1 MKKRVKT
8 SGPFTPQF
16 GKKPLS
22 FVGRQDIIDDLLDG
36 LYDSNSPMRTTV
48 ISGVRGSGKTALLSD
63 ICEELRNE
71 KDWIVISVGASD
83 SILEDILEQLLYQ
96 GKRVLDIE
104 KFEMVS
110 AGLKASLISLEF
122 KKSKAEENSFYTKFM
137 QMLDE
142 IRGRDVSVLIA
153 VDEVLRVEPIK
164 ILATTYQ
171 LLLRQGYD
179 ISLLLAGLPQNVLA
193 VQNDD
198 YLTFLKRAYQVFLKN
213 IEMISFRIEYER
225 IFSLEGKSFESDAL
239 DLAYLTTGGYPYLYQ
254 LIGYYIWKDS
264 GVVIYTHCVQKAIS
278 YAVSDL
284 TRNVLSIAV
293 ADLSRMER
301 EFMFAMSLDSGA
313 SAISDIQKR
322 LAKDANYVSQYRKNL
337 VNRGLIERLNRGE
350 YRFTLPYMKHYLEE
364 TLKEDRFR
372 ATD

>member
-1 MKKRVKT
+1 MKKRVKI

-22 FVGRQDIIDDLLDG
+22 FVGRQDIVDDLLDG
-36 LYDSNSPMRTTV
+36 LYDSNSPMRTSV

-63 ICEELRNE
+63 ICEELKNE
-71 KDWIVISVGASD
+71 RDWIVISVGASD
-83 SILEDILEQLLYQ
+83 SILEDIFEQLLYQ
-96 GKRVLDIE
+96 GKRVLDKE
-104 KFEMVS
+104 KFELVS
-110 AGLKASLISLEF
+110 AGLKASLFSLEF
-122 KKSKAEENSFYTKFM
+122 KKSKVEENSFYTKLM
-137 QMLDE
+137 QVLDE
-142 IRGRDVSVLIA
+142 VKGRNVSVLIS
-153 VDEVLRVEPIK
+153 VDEVLRIEPIK

-198 YLTFLKRAYQVFLKN
+198 YLTFLKRAHHVFLKN
-213 IEMISFRIEYER
+213 IEMISFRLEYER
-225 IFSLEGKSFESDAL
+225 IFLSEGKSFESDAL

-264 GVVIYTHCVQKAIS
+264 GVVIDIHCVRKAIS
-278 YAVSDL
+278 HAVSDL

-293 ADLSRMER
+293 ADLSHMER

-322 LAKDANYVSQYRKNL
+322 LAKDANYVSQYRKSL
-337 VNRGLIERLNRGE
+337 VNRGLIERINRGE

-372 ATD
+372 AEI

>member
-96 GKRVLDIE
+96 GKRVLDKE
-104 KFEMVS
+104 KFELVS
-110 AGLKASLISLEF
+110 AGLNASLISLEF
-122 KKSKAEENSFYTKFM
+122 KKSKVEENSFYTKLM